1 MAIATLT
8 IDPGAAAL
16 TPNEHVAAINS
27 ATAVID
33 RASSV
38 DPAARPIAPG
48 EITIAELASAAAKGN
63 LDAMPDVDRGYIQT
77 RPVATSGDFK
87 VIALKRTSVGLVEVE
102 YDDVAV

>member
-16 TPNEHVAAINS
+16 TPDEHVAAINA

-38 DPAARPIAPG
+38 DPAARPIQTG
-48 EITIAELASAAAKGN
+48 EITVAELASAAAKGN
-63 LDAMPDVDRGYIQT
+63 LDALADVDRGYIQT
-77 RPVATSGDFK
+77 RPVAASGDFK
-87 VIALKRTSVGLVEVE
+87 IIALKRTAAGLVEAE